1 MSRHVAPARWAQ
13 LGRGEVRE
21 GDRARMLA
29 HADGCDACAR
39 GRDRVLGAVDAFA
52 AIRATPAPELG
63 WDHIRAR
70 VYWAT
75 SSERRSR
82 ERTAEFARVRRRRWA
97 LALVA
102 VAAAGAAGVMI
113 ASAGS
118 DEPRVAPPPPV
129 VAIAPPPAP
138 VPAALRGVVTLAVGR
153 VALDR
158 AASPTEVMA
167 GAVTAGSALTTLD
180 GRVAVQFGEGSG
192 FAIGPRSTVTV
203 RRFDAAAIELAIVGD
218 GELAI
223 EVAPRAPGQ
232 RFVVDVGDRIVEVRG
247 TAFEIRHR
255 DGATEVACA
264 HGLVALIDERTGA
277 EVVVGKAQT
286 LTLDDR
292 APVAGQAARALDAA
306 GVQALLAELGPRLP
320 GWTDPAGIDRT
331 SGPLAVRAPVGR
343 AVRVDGVVVG
353 AGEVAVRVM
362 AGATWSRPSSPAA
375 RSARAKWVTTATGAL
390 TRVEPGPSRSRHRAA
405 RAGPA
410 CRARG
415 RDRSPADRGLH
426 PRAGQAG
433 HRRDPPR
440 ARGGH
445 RRERRPRVPERRRH
459 RSAGLDG
466 GVRARHR
473 RGHPVPPGPGR
484 DVPLPPRPVNERRA
498 VTARAARAA

>member
-97 LALVA
+97 LALVPA

-362 AGATWSRPSSPAA
+362 AGRHLVETELAGGAFGA
-375 RSARAKWVTTATGAL
+375 GEWVTTATGAL
-390 TRVEPGPSRSRHRAA
+390 TRVEPGPEPVAPPSGARVRRAELA
-405 RAGPA
+405 AAIDHPQIAACTRALAKQGIGETHLELEVGIDASGALEFLNVVATDLPASMAACVRDTVAAIRFRRGPA
-410 CRARG
+410 ATFRYR
-415 RDRSPADRGLH
+415 
-426 PRAGQAG
+426 
-433 HRRDPPR
+433 
-440 ARGGH
+440 
-445 RRERRPRVPERRRH
+445 
-459 RSAGLDG
+459 LD
-466 GVRARHR
+466 
-473 RGHPVPPGPGR
+473 
-484 DVPLPPRPVNERRA
+484 L
-498 VTARAARAA
+498 